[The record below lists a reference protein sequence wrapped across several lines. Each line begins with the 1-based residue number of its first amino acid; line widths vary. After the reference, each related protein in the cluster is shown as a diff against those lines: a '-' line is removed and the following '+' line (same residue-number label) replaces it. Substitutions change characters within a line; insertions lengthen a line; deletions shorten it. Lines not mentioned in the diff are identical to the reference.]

1 MDRELAPGGE
11 ADTHQGGAPPDT
23 SSAAEATAGGKVVPS
38 GEQAPPAPGG
48 GHPERDPRP
57 GSTRG
62 EARTEQETRGSSTAL
77 NCSFAGT
84 TSCIPDGG
92 GQHPS
97 QLTRHATLKQPA
109 RGQPEPPPERAAA
122 GRPTSRT
129 SSTATTYPVGPTHL
143 QSPPSPRKKQSH
155 RTLPKHRPTTPTGT
169 HASQR
174 DSVAPRQRKHAEPSS
189 KAKGRGPEP
198 DQAAAATQHHKNR
211 PSKHTPGKRPLRQ
224 PGLEAATIQ
233 SHHHDIHTPN
243 PGKTPGSSPL
253 TTRLHHTARMTTS
266 PTPPSRHLPQTRP
279 KTQPASRPRRGK
291 QHTNSAAESPRTRGG
306 KENTENAKLR
316 PPAMTGGDP
325 PVDTTKP
332 QRQGGNNN
340 NSGATATE
348 GATHRAH
355 QPATSKQQQQQRQ
368 AGRRRPNSGPNTTP
382 TPATHSRHN
391 TGSQQHGKTTTATP
405 TGQEGTHRH
414 MPTTI
419 PGTRPLPGEAGST
432 SHGRT
437 TTMIQHKRG
446 APRRHSKAVAAAATC
461 RWGGSSGRF
470 TQTHSGMGALCG
482 SAQDP
487 EGKATPTLR
496 PGCTK
501 SEMEE
506 GSAGRG
512 DPHHKR
518 NPHHNRLLHRAPHL
532 LHTPSTPTSC
542 NATAALQQ
550 PNRHCKQPTGGGK
563 PKPWPC
569 NSRSNSSTTWQNMWG
584 ESRGLLL

>member
-1 MDRELAPGGE
+1 MVA
-11 ADTHQGGAPPDT
+11 
-23 SSAAEATAGGKVVPS
+23 S
-38 GEQAPPAPGG
+38 GEQAPTAPGG

-57 GSTRG
+57 GSTKG

-92 GQHPS
+92 DQHPS
-97 QLTRHATLKQPA
+97 QLTRHTTLKQPA
-109 RGQPEPPPERAAA
+109 PQTHSPRPPEPLPERAAA

-129 SSTATTYPVGPTHL
+129 SSTATTYPGGPRLHL
-143 QSPPSPRKKQSH
+143 LQGAPRAPGFTSFRAPRDLQASPPFGH
-155 RTLPKHRPTTPTGT
+155 PKTSRLHLLNLRPPKGST
-169 HASQR
+169 SFR
-174 DSVAPRQRKHAEPSS
+174 APAEPSS

-198 DQAAAATQHHKNR
+198 DQAAATTQHHKNR
-211 PSKHTPGKRPLRQ
+211 PSTHTPWKRPLRQ

-233 SHHHDIHTPN
+233 SHHHDLHTPN
-243 PGKTPGSSPL
+243 PGGTCGSSPL
-253 TTRLHHTARMTTS
+253 TTRTP
-266 PTPPSRHLPQTRP
+266 PTPPSHHLPQTLP
-279 KTQPASRPRRGK
+279 ATQPANRPRRGK
-291 QHTNSAAESPRTRGG
+291 QHTSSAAESPRTRGG

-316 PPAMTGGDP
+316 PPDLTGGDP

-332 QRQGGNNN
+332 QRQGGSNN
-340 NSGATATE
+340 NSGVTATE
-348 GATHRAH
+348 GAIHRAH

-382 TPATHSRHN
+382 TPATHIRHN

-405 TGQEGTHRH
+405 IGQEGTHRH
-414 MPTTI
+414 MPTTM

-432 SHGRT
+432 RHGRT

-461 RWGGSSGRF
+461 RWGGSSGHF

-518 NPHHNRLLHRAPHL
+518 NPHHNRLLHRALHL

-563 PKPWPC
+563 PKPRPR
-569 NSRSNSSTTWQNMWG
+569 NSRPNSSTTWQNMWG